1 MKQGYTV
8 YASDEAK
15 REHEK
20 QPKPIKRKKD
30 CPSCEIKSGT
40 FSINENA
47 ESIELLKEGANNN
60 GK

>member
-8 YASDEAK
+8 YVSDEAK

-30 CPSCEIKSGT
+30 CPSCEIKTETISV
-40 FSINENA
+40 NENV
-47 ESIELLKEGANNN
+47 ESIELKKE
-60 GK
+60 